1 MKQKTI
7 FIALYILLTIA
18 FFACKKPTTIS
29 SVVKNETLLAKKID
43 MKGLNF
49 VAAPDPFSQ
58 NPMPAVK
65 EVNANWIA
73 VIPYGYTM
81 PNQPS
86 VHYNEKGGQWYG
98 ETPEGVCATI
108 KLAHEAGINVMLKP
122 QVYCPDG
129 WTGGLDFDSDA
140 KWQAWEK
147 DYLKYL
153 MQFVTIAKE
162 NKVEMLCI
170 GTEFK
175 ISVQKRAFFW
185 KKLITDIRKVYN
197 GKLTYAA
204 NWDEYEMI
212 TFWEDLDYVGVNAYF
227 PLTNEKTPSVTL
239 LQKAWE
245 KPLASLQSFYEK
257 NKKSI
262 IFTEYGYLSVDSCA
276 YNGWELEKKVT
287 EMNINEQA
295 QANAIEAILLTFS
308 QKNWWKGAFLWKWFP
323 NMQGHEGY
331 PERDYSPQGKIGEK
345 TLAKYYGVK

>member
-7 FIALYILLTIA
+7 FLALPISLFFT
-18 FFACKKPTTIS
+18 FFACKKATTS
-29 SVVKNETLLAKKID
+29 TTVVKNEILSAKKIE

-49 VAAPDPFSQ
+49 VAVPDPFSQ
-58 NPMPAVK
+58 DPMPAVK
-65 EVNANWIA
+65 GVNADWIT

-98 ETPEGVCATI
+98 ETPEGVRATI
-108 KLAHEAGINVMLKP
+108 KAAHEAGVNVMLKP

-129 WTGGLDFDSDA
+129 WTGGLDFDSDE
-140 KWQAWEK
+140 KWKSWES
-147 DYLKYL
+147 DYVKYL
-153 MQFVTIAKE
+153 MQFVTIAQE
-162 NKVEMLCI
+162 NKAEMLCI

-185 KKLITDIRKVYN
+185 KKLIVDVRKIYT

-212 TFWEDLDYVGVNAYF
+212 PFWNDLDYAGVNAYF
-227 PLTNEKTPSVTL
+227 PLTNEKTPSVAL

-257 NKKSI
+257 NKKPI

-276 YNGWELEKKVT
+276 YNGWELEKKVM

-295 QANAIEAILLTFS
+295 QSNAIEAILLTFS
-308 QKNWWKGAFLWKWFP
+308 QKDWWKGGFLWKWFP